1 MRFRAVVLS
10 SVALAGV
17 LALAALPLAGQ
28 EEPAEAAASPP
39 PAPEPV
45 PPEHRSAR
53 ATMRTFL
60 QAFDPQY
67 QKPGTDPLDVA
78 AACLDLSDLPEDV
91 RTVSGPELAIDL
103 KEILD
108 RTVLIDFS
116 TISDDPG
123 ALPYRLQVHRP
134 QPGNP
139 GVVVLAPDEDGAW
152 LFTRETVAGI
162 PAMSRE
168 VAGRHKVEGVVTE
181 GPTTVSRWLR
191 GFVPPSLQK
200 VGFLL
205 EHWQWLGLLLLILV
219 GMVLDRLVSALV
231 QTSVSRQLA
240 RWLKNVRAD
249 ELRAA
254 FRPVGLLVAS
264 LFWWLGLAWLG
275 LPTEA
280 LAILLVAVRFLVAT
294 TIVWAAY
301 RVVDVVSAGLETRA
315 AETQSKLDDLLVP
328 LVRKSLKVFIV
339 TFGLIFV
346 ADALDLPIASLLT
359 GVGIG
364 GLAVALA
371 AQDTVKNVFGSFTVI
386 LDQPFHVGDWVVV
399 GDIEGTV
406 EEVGFRSTRIRTFYN
421 SMVTVPN
428 ANLIN
433 ASVDNYG
440 AREFR
445 RWSTRLGVA
454 YDTPPDRLEAFCEGI
469 RELIH
474 RHPYTRKDF
483 YEVRFNE
490 FGASSLEILLYL
502 FFVTPDWSTELRER
516 HRLAIDILRLAKTL
530 GVEFAFPTQTL
541 HMFRGTKTEPVP
553 LPAGYGDRVGD
564 VLTDARQKA
573 RKLVDD
579 ALGGEIP
586 PPVGVKTRGREE
598 EEEA

>member
-1 MRFRAVVLS
+1 VRFHAVVLS
-10 SVALAGV
+10 SVALAGA
-17 LALAALPLAGQ
+17 LALAVPPLAGQ
-28 EEPAEAAASPP
+28 EEPAEAAADT
-39 PAPEPV
+39 PAREPV

-67 QKPGTDPLDVA
+67 QRPGTDPLDVA
-78 AACLDLSDLPEDV
+78 SACLDLSELPGDV
-91 RTVSGPELAIDL
+91 RAVSGPELAIDL

-108 RTVLIDFS
+108 RTALIDFA
-116 TISDDPG
+116 TISDDAS
-123 ALPYRLQVHRP
+123 ALPYRLQVHP
-134 QPGNP
+134 PSPGNP
-139 GVVVLAPDEDGAW
+139 GVVVIAPDENGAW
-152 LFTRETVAGI
+152 LFTQETVAAI
-162 PAMSRE
+162 PSMVRE
-168 VAGRHKVEGVVTE
+168 VANRRKIEGVVTE

-191 GFVPPSLQK
+191 GFIPPSLQK

-219 GMVLDRLVSALV
+219 GMILDRLVTALV
-231 QTSVSRQLA
+231 QTSVSRHLA
-240 RWLKNVRAD
+240 RWLKNRTD

-275 LPTEA
+275 LPTDA
-280 LAILLVAVRFLVAT
+280 LAILLVAVRFLVASA
-294 TIVWAAY
+294 IVWAAY

-346 ADALDLPIASLLT
+346 ADALDLPITSLLT

-399 GDIEGTV
+399 EGIEGTV

-421 SMVTVPN
+421 SVVTVPN
-428 ANLIN
+428 ANLIH

-440 AREFR
+440 QREFR

-454 YDTPPDRLEAFCEGI
+454 YDTPPERVEAFCEGI
-469 RELIH
+469 RELIL

-490 FGASSLEILLYL
+490 FGASSLEILLYM

-516 HRLAIDILRLAKTL
+516 HRLAIDILRLARTL
-530 GVEFAFPTQTL
+530 GVEFAFPTQTVHL
-541 HMFRGTKTEPVP
+541 HRGTTTQPVP
-553 LPAGYGDRVGD
+553 AAEGYGGRVD
-564 VLTDARQKA
+564 DILSDARRQA

-586 PPVGVKTRGREE
+586 PPVGAKTRGREE
-598 EEEA
+598 EAC